1 MERLNRNSN
10 SVLQNN
16 GQAAVGSNVSNG
28 NQAQLRFQN
37 YRARFGR
44 PYILNVPPQ
53 FQQPMYRPARHPWDG
68 RVPPYPYHLQPQS
81 TYFTNQFFPY
91 PSTPVRPM
99 VPRSEVFYTPQRV
112 PYQVT
117 TASRP
122 PPPDSVLSYHQVPPS
137 RPVITPVRG
146 RARRQTEQRRDEQNP
161 SMNPTPQGSAEEMG
175 SRLTS
180 PYDSNNSVTESI
192 DLTRGSP
199 DLMTASQPM
208 PLQEYNWQTPAP
220 EAQSEQVQ
228 TYQVASPD
236 YNVQYIPVPQ
246 NQMSHHMVPPTSQ
259 MCGQELE
266 PYQMPIYQPVVQSI
280 LKPMDQEQLPSS
292 PICVC
297 PRERFSPYCTRSST
311 STPSRS
317 RPRGRCRGCQEN
329 QLETSNRRVRNSD
342 QSTSTSYR
350 PAQNNL
356 TPGLSPQ
363 QPREVT
369 SIMDVFQELNHISE
383 MTQNMRREPN
393 YLSAS
398 MAPSISPPQPTSPD
412 TERSS
417 MVNNILQTLEELLPE
432 ERNQQQF
439 IKNPFDLRLPLL
451 GSPNPSTP
459 MQNGSVREGV
469 RTLDHMLPDNFPQQL
484 TQEVPPLLQPSRDSS
499 VLQERQIE
507 LTTAVPEVTLEL
519 PQDTN
524 SSPPLLESRNS
535 LEDSTRNDDAE
546 SLSQI
551 SVDISMFDTTPE
563 YENIVQEVRNMTID
577 GKQDFNF

>member
-266 PYQMPIYQPVVQSI
+266 PYQMPIYQPVVQRAVVGASEIIRHTEANGPGTTSFLSNLRMPSGEI
-280 LKPMDQEQLPSS
+280 LAVLHTIQYFYTQPKPSSWALPGVSGEPIGDQQPASQELGPVHVNIVSTSSEQLD
-292 PICVC
+292 
-297 PRERFSPYCTRSST
+297 
-311 STPSRS
+311 S
-317 RPRGRCRGCQEN
+317 RPQSPAAERSDVDNGRISGTESYLGNDPEYEERAELSVG
-329 QLETSNRRVRNSD
+329 LYGSID
-342 QSTSTSYR
+342 QSTPTDLSRHREELNGEQYPADSGGIATGGEESAAVHQESVR
-350 PAQNNL
+350 PA
-356 TPGLSPQ
+356 
-363 QPREVT
+363 
-369 SIMDVFQELNHISE
+369 
-383 MTQNMRREPN
+383 
-393 YLSAS
+393 SAI
-398 MAPSISPPQPTSPD
+398 ARI
-412 TERSS
+412 
-417 MVNNILQTLEELLPE
+417 
-432 ERNQQQF
+432 
-439 IKNPFDLRLPLL
+439 
-451 GSPNPSTP
+451 
-459 MQNGSVREGV
+459 
-469 RTLDHMLPDNFPQQL
+469 
-484 TQEVPPLLQPSRDSS
+484 
-499 VLQERQIE
+499 
-507 LTTAVPEVTLEL
+507 
-519 PQDTN
+519 
-524 SSPPLLESRNS
+524 
-535 LEDSTRNDDAE
+535 AE
-546 SLSQI
+546 SLNSYA
-551 SVDISMFDTTPE
+551 E
-563 YENIVQEVRNMTID
+563 RVRQGRGQDLRPHVAGQLSPTID
-577 GKQDFNF
+577 PRGASSSAAIPRLFCTARKTDRTNNRRARGHAGTSSGHQQQSSSSRKSEFLRRFNKE